1 MWTEKG
7 TAGLSSGIHV
17 SRSVDCRLQQTTIM
31 AFRIIR
37 HELLHELLDNCKN
50 KGVKLLCN
58 TNRTLDLLKR
68 VSTLFSVM
76 MVTYPRIKQV
86 FILFYFIFYS

>member
-1 MWTEKG
+1 MWTKKG

-50 KGVKLLCN
+50 KGGETTVQHQQDLGPAEKGLYTFLCDDGHLP
-58 TNRTLDLLKR
+58 TN
-68 VSTLFSVM
+68 
-76 MVTYPRIKQV
+76 
-86 FILFYFIFYS
+86 